1 MDAAIEELRFVSQ
14 SENRV
19 KALIV
24 LTETEPITRDD
35 LETRLGVS
43 HRTVIRVVNTL
54 TDRGYV
60 RESEGGLRLTPFG
73 AFLATCLD
81 AFVAEA
87 EIALEYRPLLEHGP
101 PLFREMDLRVLAG
114 AELVVAS
121 ESKPFAILDRLLDL
135 RAEGARFRE
144 IAPGVE
150 QKSLEQLARR
160 VRSGEEIDVEVII
173 PESASVAA
181 ESQPKYREDHA
192 ATLESDQ
199 VDIYV
204 HQEPIRFAAGVVDD
218 TAAIAVMRDGQPY
231 AIAIS
236 DAPEM
241 RTWVENVF
249 EQYRREATLKTEI

>member
-1 MDAAIEELRFVSQ
+1 MDTAIEELQFVSQ

-35 LETRLGVS
+35 LETRLDVS

-60 RESEGGLRLTPFG
+60 QESDNGLRLTPFG
-73 AFLATCLD
+73 AHLASRLD
-81 AFVAEA
+81 SFVADA
-87 EIALEYRPLLEHGP
+87 EIALEFRPLLEHGP
-101 PLFREMDLRVLAG
+101 PLLREMDLAVLED

-135 RAEGARFRE
+135 RAEATRFRE
-144 IAPGVE
+144 VAPGVE
-150 QKSLEQLARR
+150 QKSLEQLAQR
-160 VRSGEEIDVEVII
+160 VRSDEEIDVEVII

-192 ATLESDQ
+192 TTLESDQ

-204 HQEPIRFAAGVVDD
+204 HPEPIRFAAGVVDD

-236 DAPEM
+236 DAPAM

-249 EQYRREATLKTEI
+249 EQYRNEATLKTEI